1 MGYILVLLIS
11 VGLAGPSPEER
22 EKSNKKFRKEF
33 KEKYGYEWGSYGFN
47 MDSNWENIVDLQ
59 TPEPIE
65 ERDEIDDMDAEPS
78 MNGGKDR

>member
-1 MGYILVLLIS
+1 
-11 VGLAGPSPEER
+11 
-22 EKSNKKFRKEF
+22 
-33 KEKYGYEWGSYGFN
+33 

-59 TPEPIE
+59 TPEPTE